1 MGVLCMMV
9 SIIATCIGIA
19 CLYRQHIK
27 DKKFLAPAQEPIP
40 QELLI
45 DSHEVLTIALELGMD
60 ERVAQYYMTVG
71 FYRLWIAKV
80 PVTDEKLPVVRE
92 VYGKIKK
99 PNKYVPLPEHHHYSG
114 SFDEIAAYKAQGY
127 TDKQID
133 EKLIARHISDGGS
146 FHEWKEAEA
155 YMNLRRQG
163 DHSSA
168 DILAS
173 TMIKSII
180 SR

>member
-45 DSHEVLTIALELGMD
+45 DNYEKLELVRELGMSD
-60 ERVAQYYMTVG
+60 AESRRCMTNDFRGVLDRIDSANALLNTKALKVESLQVG
-71 FYRLWIAKV
+71 GL
-80 PVTDEKLPVVRE
+80 
-92 VYGKIKK
+92 
-99 PNKYVPLPEHHHYSG
+99 LPEG
-114 SFDEIAAYKAQGY
+114 RSFDEWRIASGY
-127 TDKQID
+127 
-133 EKLIARHISDGGS
+133 
-146 FHEWKEAEA
+146 EA

-173 TMIKSII
+173 TMIEVSSHDDGKLLGWFHGASSLSLEATQKILG
-180 SR
+180 RGV